1 MFYILKKKHTHT
13 MDKRNIQIKNK
24 KKKKIPNVMSLRQH
38 KEGMEDKISMNPL
51 IPLKGEFIP
60 LNKRGTSG
68 PR

>member
-1 MFYILKKKHTHT
+1 
-13 MDKRNIQIKNK
+13 
-24 KKKKIPNVMSLRQH
+24 MSLRQH
-38 KEGMEDKISMNPL
+38 TEGVEDKISMNPL